1 MQMLNRPVLLAEK
14 FAAKRPDR
22 PITLLEFHS
31 IRIGYYRGELSAHWS
46 AVVRANASIVLA
58 ATLLGCAL
66 GISTANAVPVS
77 RLEVRV
83 VTGAQ
88 ELSAGSELEL
98 RIYEAGKSVRRLPLV
113 HGEAWLPASTHLI
126 PIKLNDTL
134 DPRSVLRFA
143 LYYRAANPLSRS
155 WEVVSADVEL
165 PGSTESPERLLG
177 ATLSGVIPRQ
187 GELASIERDQST
199 LTCMDDSDCDDRR
212 ACNGRERCAPH
223 AAGADAR
230 GCVKGAPVVCPVN
243 QVCGESVG
251 CHGTD
256 ALKNFN
262 ADKSDTKP

>member
-1 MQMLNRPVLLAEK
+1 MLNCNARLEEK
-14 FAAKRPDR
+14 SAAKRPGR
-22 PITLLEFHS
+22 PIPCFNFHD
-31 IRIGYYRGELSAHWS
+31 IRIGYHSGAFPAQWS
-46 AVVRANASIVLA
+46 AVVRAHSSIFLA
-58 ATLLGCAL
+58 AVLLGCTL
-66 GISTANAVPVS
+66 GVSTANAVPVS

-88 ELSAGSELEL
+88 ELTAGSELEL

-143 LYYRAANPLSRS
+143 LYYRAASPLSRS

-165 PGSTESPERLLG
+165 PGSSDSPERLLG

-223 AAGADAR
+223 TAGADAR

-262 ADKSDTKP
+262 ADGNDAKP

>member
-1 MQMLNRPVLLAEK
+1 MRANFSIPIAAIVLL
-14 FAAKRPDR
+14 
-22 PITLLEFHS
+22 
-31 IRIGYYRGELSAHWS
+31 G
-46 AVVRANASIVLA
+46 
-58 ATLLGCAL
+58 AL
-66 GISTANAVPVS
+66 TAGLANAVPVS

-83 VTGAQ
+83 VTGSQ
-88 ELSAGSELEL
+88 ELAAGSDLEL
-98 RIYEAGKSVRRLPLV
+98 RIYEAGKTVRRLPLV

-143 LYYRAANPLSRS
+143 LYYRAANPLSRP

-165 PGSTESPERLLG
+165 PGSSDSPERLLG

-256 ALKNFN
+256 ALKSFN
-262 ADKSDTKP
+262 SDSGNAKP